1 MKYHWHVPF
10 DLSTGEAKQVTS
22 GETFNMIIMDYLDK
36 KMQTSTAPIAAVNAA
51 IPGAFGLKTF
61 QENIQIIILTW
72 GSLNSTL
79 SLSLLLWLLRS
90 TSSRLPIKYFLATG
104 I

>member
-1 MKYHWHVPF
+1 
-10 DLSTGEAKQVTS
+10 
-22 GETFNMIIMDYLDK
+22 MIIMDYLDK

-61 QENIQIIILTW
+61 QEKHPDHYFDVGIAEQHSITFASALASQEYVQSSSNQV
-72 GSLNSTL
+72 L
-79 SLSLLLWLLRS
+79 SCNGHM
-90 TSSRLPIKYFLATG
+90 INYHM